1 MQKSELCPL
10 YTEEMN
16 FVFVLTEKF
25 VQSALGHLHQPIA
38 NPLITNVLLTTSCI
52 SKYDCSNLYL
62 IPCPLTLVLSVN

>member
-52 SKYDCSNLYL
+52 SK
-62 IPCPLTLVLSVN
+62 